1 MDGEEPGMTLH
12 LRLLAEQ
19 AEEALR
25 QQSDLKDQATTV
37 ALDVK
42 QVRPGPMRKLM
53 ARIARRHGGQEGG

>member
-25 QQSDLKDQATTV
+25 QQADLKDQVTIV
-37 ALDVK
+37 ALDV
-42 QVRPGPMRKLM
+42 QQARPGPMRKLM
-53 ARIARRHGGQEGG
+53 ARIAGRHGG